1 MILVKT
7 NVDETRTN
15 IIDSILTMNEE
26 QLDAF
31 SAVVDVITSGG
42 SDEEARAAIV
52 RAKEKHRTLTHLE
65 RNRIMSG
72 FTRETLSE
80 ISGVPVSVI
89 KGIEERTVNSVTVG
103 DILHL
108 AKALDVD
115 PGKLF
120 N

>member
-1 MILVKT
+1 MNT
-7 NVDETRTN
+7 NTNKTRTE

-26 QLDAF
+26 QFDAF

-42 SDEEARAAIV
+42 SDEDARAAIV
-52 RAKEKHRTLTHLE
+52 KAREKHRTLTHLE

-80 ISGVPVSVI
+80 ISGVPVAVI

-108 AKALDVD
+108 AEALDVD

>member
-1 MILVKT
+1 MKT
-7 NVDETRTN
+7 NIDETRTG
-15 IIDSILTMNEE
+15 IIDSILNMNEE

-52 RAKEKHRTLTHLE
+52 KAREKHRFLTHLE
-65 RNRIMSG
+65 RYRIMAG
-72 FTRETLSE
+72 YTRETLSE
-80 ISGVPVSVI
+80 ISGVPVAVI

-115 PGKLF
+115 PENLF